1 MKPSIAFLLVAVVA
15 CSPRARAEQ
24 EFAGAQAMSYVE
36 NQMAFGPRV
45 PNSEGH
51 RRTGDWI
58 LERLRM
64 TADSVWEQPFLHVT
78 EDGDTLRLR
87 NLCGKFRPEQ
97 AERVLYVAHW
107 DTRPRADRSANL
119 GAQRLPVPGANDG
132 ASGVAVLLAIAD
144 ALALLPPLYGV
155 DLLFV
160 DGEDYGDFGAA
171 EDVLIGSRYY
181 SEHLDPEVPNPL
193 FAVVWDMVGDSDLTI
208 YQEYNSLRGAP
219 EVVQRVWAQAEE
231 LGYERIFRQERG
243 RMITDDHVPL
253 LDVGIRAIDVIDLDY
268 GPNNGY
274 WHTLEDTVDKLS
286 VESLQVVGDVALAL
300 LR

>member
-1 MKPSIAFLLVAVVA
+1 MKPSIAFLLVALFA

-24 EFAGAQAMSYVE
+24 EFDGAQAMSYVE

-51 RRTGDWI
+51 SRTGDWI

-144 ALALLPPLYGV
+144 ALALLPPVYGV

-171 EDVLIGSRYY
+171 DDVLLGSRYY
-181 SEHLDPEVPNPL
+181 AEHLEPEVPNPL

-231 LGYERIFRQERG
+231 LGYGRIFRQERG

-286 VESLQVVGDVALAL
+286 VESLQAVGDVALAL

>member
-1 MKPSIAFLLVAVVA
+1 MKPSIAFLLVVLVA

-36 NQMAFGPRV
+36 DQMAFGPRV

-58 LERLRM
+58 LERLRT
-64 TADSVWEQPFLHVT
+64 TADSVWEQPFVHVT
-78 EDGDTLRLR
+78 DDGDTLRLR

-144 ALALLPPLYGV
+144 ALALLPPVYGV

-181 SEHLDPEVPNPL
+181 AEHLDPEVPNPL

-219 EVVQRVWAQAEE
+219 EVVQRVWAQAEG
-231 LGYERIFRQERG
+231 LGYGRIFRQERG

-253 LDVGIRAIDVIDLDY
+253 LEVGIRAIDVIDLDY

-286 VESLQVVGDVALAL
+286 VESLQAVGDVALAL

>member
-1 MKPSIAFLLVAVVA
+1 MKPSIALLLVALVA

-24 EFAGAQAMSYVE
+24 EFDGAQAMSYVE

-64 TADSVWEQPFLHVT
+64 TADSVWEQPFVHVT

-87 NLCGKFRPEQ
+87 NLCGRFRPEQ

-144 ALALLPPLYGV
+144 AMALLPPLYGV

-181 SEHLDPEVPNPL
+181 SEHLDPEVPKPL

-208 YQEYNSLRGAP
+208 YQESNSLRGAP
-219 EVVQRVWAQAEE
+219 EIVQRVWAQAEE
-231 LGYERIFRQERG
+231 LGYGRIFRQERG

-253 LDVGIRAIDVIDLDY
+253 LEVGIRAIDVIDLDY

-286 VESLQVVGDVALAL
+286 VESLQAVGDVALAL

>member
-1 MKPSIAFLLVAVVA
+1 MKPSIAFLLVALVA

-24 EFAGAQAMSYVE
+24 EFDGAQAMSYVE

-144 ALALLPPLYGV
+144 ALALLPPVYGV

-231 LGYERIFRQERG
+231 LGYGRIFRQERG
-243 RMITDDHVPL
+243 RTITDDHVPL
-253 LDVGIRAIDVIDLDY
+253 LEVGIRAIDVIDLDY
-268 GPNNGY
+268 GLNNRY

-286 VESLQVVGDVALAL
+286 VESLQAVGDVALAL

>member
-144 ALALLPPLYGV
+144 ALALLPPVYGV

-160 DGEDYGDFGAA
+160 DGEDYGDFGVAD
-171 EDVLIGSRYY
+171 DVLLGSRYY
-181 SEHLDPEVPNPL
+181 AKHLEPEVPNPL

>member
-1 MKPSIAFLLVAVVA
+1 MKPSIAFLLVALLA

-24 EFAGAQAMSYVE
+24 EFDGAQAMSYVE

-144 ALALLPPLYGV
+144 ALALLPPVYGV

-231 LGYERIFRQERG
+231 LGYGRIFRQERG
-243 RMITDDHVPL
+243 RTITDDHVPL
-253 LDVGIRAIDVIDLDY
+253 LEVGIRAIDVIDLDY
-268 GPNNGY
+268 GLNNRY

-286 VESLQVVGDVALAL
+286 VESLQAVGDVALAL

>member
-1 MKPSIAFLLVAVVA
+1 MKPSIAFLLVALVA
-15 CSPRARAEQ
+15 CSPRVRAEQ
-24 EFAGAQAMSYVE
+24 EFDGAQAMSYVE

-87 NLCGKFRPEQ
+87 NLCGEFRPEQ

-144 ALALLPPLYGV
+144 AIALLPPSYGV

-181 SEHLDPEVPNPL
+181 SEHLDSQVPNPL

-219 EVVQRVWAQAEE
+219 EIVQRVWAQAEE
-231 LGYERIFRQERG
+231 LGYGRIFRQERG

-253 LDVGIRAIDVIDLDY
+253 LEVGIRAIDVIDLDY

-286 VESLQVVGDVALAL
+286 VESLQAVGDVALAL

>member
-1 MKPSIAFLLVAVVA
+1 MKPSIALLLVALVA

-24 EFAGAQAMSYVE
+24 EFDGAQAMSYVE

-64 TADSVWEQPFLHVT
+64 TADSVWEQPFVHVT

-107 DTRPRADRSANL
+107 DTRPRADQSANL

-219 EVVQRVWAQAEE
+219 EVVQRVWAQAEK
-231 LGYERIFRQERG
+231 LGYGRIFRQERG

-253 LDVGIRAIDVIDLDY
+253 LEVGIRAIDVIDLDY

-286 VESLQVVGDVALAL
+286 VESLQAVGDVALAL